1 MLKEK
6 QEPDMNSVLIVD
18 DSMISR
24 QMLSKYLAPKGYSID
39 TAASGEEALEKI
51 PQGSFDVVILDL
63 LMPGIS
69 GLEVLERLSREHSKP
84 PVIVLSAD
92 IQDST
97 RKKALVLGARRFLTK
112 PPRPEELQ
120 SVVAELME
128 SEA

>member
-1 MLKEK
+1 
-6 QEPDMNSVLIVD
+6 MNKVLIVD

-24 QMLSKYLAPKGYSID
+24 QMLSKYLAPTGYTID

-51 PQGSFDVVILDL
+51 LPGSCDVVVLDL

-69 GLEVLERLSREHSKP
+69 GLEVLEKLSLEKLTP

-97 RKKALVLGARRFLTK
+97 REKALSLGASRFMTK

-120 SVVAELME
+120 KLVRELME
-128 SEA
+128 SKE